1 MIKIAIVVILL
12 SAGLV
17 ILFGSIFNWD
27 WMFRRP
33 LARTLIQAT
42 GVDKAKII
50 YGIVGLLLLG
60 VAAAWILIPQFNAPL
75 QAKPNATVILK
86 VESDGCTVSRSDPVG
101 PTTLDHFQWVVTNQA
116 FQTVFTRIADEE
128 HTFRYNQAGVYDMAI
143 QAWYQGA
150 YVTVSNK
157 VEVNCT
163 YQAP

>member
-1 MIKIAIVVILL
+1 MKIAVIVILIL
-12 SAGLV
+12 AGIV

-60 VAAAWILIPQFNAPL
+60 VAVTLILVPQLNMPL
-75 QAKPNATVILK
+75 QAKPDATMILK
-86 VESDGCTVSRSDPVG
+86 VESDGCTVSRSEPIG
-101 PTTLDHFQWVVTNQA
+101 PTSLNNFQWVVTNQD
-116 FQTVFTRIADEE
+116 FETVFTRIADNEY
-128 HTFRYNQAGVYDMAI
+128 TYQYFQSGVYDMVV

-150 YVTVSNK
+150 YVTISNK
-157 VEVNCT
+157 VEINCT
-163 YQAP
+163 YQSP

>member
-1 MIKIAIVVILL
+1 MKIAAIVILIL
-12 SAGLV
+12 AGLV

-60 VAAAWILIPQFNAPL
+60 VAVTLILVPQLNMPL
-75 QAKPNATVILK
+75 QAKPDATMILK
-86 VESDGCTVSRSDPVG
+86 VESDGCTVSRSESVG
-101 PTTLDHFQWVVTNQA
+101 PTSLNNFQWLVTNQE
-116 FQTVFTRIADEE
+116 FETVFTRTANNEY
-128 HTFRYNQAGVYDMAI
+128 TYQYYQSGVYDMVV

-150 YVTVSNK
+150 YVTISNK
-157 VEVNCT
+157 VEINCT